1 MLASNAFGVSAPA
14 GSHQPASRS
23 NVADVGIP
31 STASELSGH
40 TALVTGGSRGL
51 GLACSR
57 ALAAAGAHV
66 IIAARDASAIVAA
79 VENLRAAGGTA
90 NGYPVDVSSVD
101 AIETMYGW
109 LDDQDLTADIVVNSA
124 GAYRHGSIAR
134 TTAADWH
141 DLSAVNVTSTLVS
154 CQLAVARMQP
164 KTWGR
169 IVNVCS
175 VAGALRGAP
184 GAIAYAMS
192 KGAVAALTRS
202 LAVEVAA
209 EGITVNA
216 VAPGMFETEMTDVFR
231 VNDTREQYA
240 VSRSPTGRWGQPDE
254 LAGLVRYLVS
264 PAGSFVTG
272 QILAIDGGWTA

>member
-1 MLASNAFGVSAPA
+1 MASIAFGVSAPVA
-14 GSHQPASRS
+14 SHSTGSCSD
-23 NVADVGIP
+23 VADVGTP
-31 STASELSGH
+31 GAAAELAGR

-51 GLACSR
+51 GLACSH

-66 IIAARDASAIVAA
+66 VIAARDASAIDAA
-79 VENLRAAGGTA
+79 VEDLRAAGGTA
-90 NGYPVDVSSVD
+90 AGYPIDVSSVD
-101 AIETMYGW
+101 AIETMYRW
-109 LDDQDLTADIVVNSA
+109 LDDEDLAADIVVNSA

-134 TTAADWH
+134 TSAADWH
-141 DLSAVNVTSTLVS
+141 ELSAVNVTSTLVS
-154 CQLAVARMQP
+154 CQQALSRMRP
-164 KTWGR
+164 KSWGR

-175 VAGALRGAP
+175 VAGALRGVP

-209 EGITVNA
+209 EGITVNG

-231 VNDTREQYA
+231 ANDAREQYA
-240 VSRSPTGRWGQPDE
+240 VSLSPTGRWGQPDE
-254 LAGLVRYLVS
+254 VASLVRYLVS
-264 PAGSFVTG
+264 PAGGFVTG

>member
-1 MLASNAFGVSAPA
+1 M
-14 GSHQPASRS
+14 
-23 NVADVGIP
+23 P
-31 STASELSGH
+31 STASELSGR

-66 IIAARDASAIVAA
+66 IIAARDASAIVSA

-101 AIETMYGW
+101 GIETMYGW

-154 CQLAVARMQP
+154 CQLAVARMRP

-272 QILAIDGGWTA
+272 QILAVDGGWTA

>member
-1 MLASNAFGVSAPA
+1 M
-14 GSHQPASRS
+14 
-23 NVADVGIP
+23 ADVGIP
-31 STASELSGH
+31 STAAELSGH

-51 GLACSR
+51 GLACSH

-66 IIAARDASAIVAA
+66 IIAARDASAIGTA
-79 VENLRAAGGTA
+79 VEDIRVAGGTA
-90 NGYPVDVSSVD
+90 TGFPIDVSSVD
-101 AIETMYGW
+101 AIETMYSW

-134 TTAADWH
+134 TSAADWH
-141 DLSAVNVTSTLVS
+141 ELSAVNVTSTLAS
-154 CQLAVARMQP
+154 CQQAVARMRA
-164 KTWGR
+164 KSWGR
-169 IVNVCS
+169 IVNICS

-209 EGITVNA
+209 EGITVNG
-216 VAPGMFETEMTDVFR
+216 VAPGMFETEMTDEFR
-231 VNDTREQYA
+231 ANDAREHYA

-264 PAGSFVTG
+264 PGGSFVTG
-272 QILAIDGGWTA
+272 QILAVDGGWTA